1 MNYYQNQFSS
11 EHDFSKVKR
20 PTKVL
25 IIASTARSGSHMLGH
40 ALHTTG
46 SFGFPLEYTNPANFK
61 EWQRL
66 LKKETLPEVIDEL
79 QARRTSDNGVF
90 SIKIHY
96 SHLKMYGGFNG
107 LRALFPDAYYVLLSR
122 KDVLKQ
128 AVSLSIAA
136 QTGIWITGQKAKS
149 DSPKYDYIG
158 IKNCLKNTIL
168 EQASWR
174 YSLATSGA
182 NFLEMNFDAIK
193 SNIPGAVS
201 KVATFM
207 DVGLTPEK
215 MPLKPVTQQQSSELN
230 NLWLNRF
237 LQDHSDEPLV
247 MPDRLLSLK
256 AWIRKLLKGEEL

>member
-1 MNYYQNQFSS
+1 
-11 EHDFSKVKR
+11 
-20 PTKVL
+20 
-25 IIASTARSGSHMLGH
+25 MLGH

-149 DSPKYDYIG
+149 DNPKYDYLG

-174 YSLATSGA
+174 YTLAASGS
-182 NFLEMNFDAIK
+182 NFLEMNFDEIK
-193 SNIPGAVS
+193 SDIPAAVS
-201 KVATFM
+201 QVASFM
-207 DVGLTPEK
+207 DVGLISEK
-215 MPLKPVTQQQSSELN
+215 MPLKPVTQQQSNELN
-230 NLWLNRF
+230 AEWLTRF
-237 LQDHSDEPLV
+237 LQDHTHDSLV
-247 MPDRLLSLK
+247 KTSRFLSLK
-256 AWIRKLLKGEEL
+256 VWIKNLKLVTKLNRYSGNLK